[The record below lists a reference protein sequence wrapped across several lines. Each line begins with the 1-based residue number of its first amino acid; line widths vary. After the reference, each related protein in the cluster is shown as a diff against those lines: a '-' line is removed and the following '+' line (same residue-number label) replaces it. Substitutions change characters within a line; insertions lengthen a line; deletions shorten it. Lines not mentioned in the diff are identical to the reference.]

1 MVVRKLAGCKPASFS
16 VFTSPVA
23 ARTAARP
30 QRRPASQKAAV
41 LNVEQ
46 FHNCSRADGL
56 PEFLSQ
62 KLFSVVDPMAESR
75 RNRMFLPILQTP
87 NAGRFRLIL
96 ERDNR
101 DSVNLQ

>member
-1 MVVRKLAGCKPASFS
+1 LSGSWPA
-16 VFTSPVA
+16 A
-23 ARTAARP
+23 N
-30 QRRPASQKAAV
+30 RPASLFSPSPIAAV

-56 PEFLSQ
+56 PKFLSQ

-96 ERDNR
+96 ER
-101 DSVNLQ
+101 L